1 MQRRGYVLAGGNSRR
16 MGVDK
21 AFLPVFSQSAVEHQC
36 QLLQELCPEGVF
48 IVGRNK
54 ELFASQPWSHLEDQ
68 GGGQGPLDGIATAL
82 THAQDGIALILA
94 VDLFMVTKDD
104 FDALYLAISQSEA
117 DLVYAYSTD
126 DTHIDVNQ
134 PLCSAWRVSSAS
146 DIVNRS
152 LTAGERKVSDVVKDL
167 RTMRVLVPFSHLANF
182 NSPED
187 FSRLK
192 S

>member
-21 AFLPVFSQSAVEHQC
+21 AFLPVSSQSAIERQC
-36 QLLQELCPEGVF
+36 LLLQDLCPDGVF

-54 ELFASQPWSHLEDQ
+54 ELFASYPWVHLEDQ
-68 GGGQGPLDGIATAL
+68 DGGQGPLDGIATAL
-82 THAQDGIALILA
+82 KHAQDGIAFILA

-104 FDALYLAISQSEA
+104 FDALYLAISQGED
-117 DLVYAYSTD
+117 DLVHAYSTD
-126 DTHIDVNQ
+126 DTHIEFNQ
-134 PLCSAWRVSSAS
+134 PLCSAWRVSSTL

-152 LTAGERKVSDVVKDL
+152 VAAGERKVSDVVKGL
-167 RTMRVLVPFSHLANF
+167 RTTRVLVPFSHLANF

>member
-21 AFLPVFSQSAVEHQC
+21 AFLPVSSQSAIERQC
-36 QLLQELCPEGVF
+36 LLLQDLCPDGVF
-48 IVGRNK
+48 IVGRTK
-54 ELFASQPWSHLEDQ
+54 ELFASYPWVHLEDQ
-68 GGGQGPLDGIATAL
+68 DGGQGPLDGIATAL
-82 THAQDGIALILA
+82 KHAQDGIAFILA

-104 FDALYLAISQSEA
+104 FDALYLAISQGEA
-117 DLVYAYSTD
+117 DLVHAYSTD
-126 DTHIDVNQ
+126 DTHIEINQ
-134 PLCSAWRVSSAS
+134 PLCSAWRVSSTL
-146 DIVNRS
+146 DIAKRS
-152 LTAGERKVSDVVKDL
+152 MAAGERKVSDVVKGL
-167 RTMRVLVPFSHLANF
+167 RTTRVLVPFSHLANF

>member
-1 MQRRGYVLAGGNSRR
+1 MQRRGYVLAGGSSRR

-21 AFLPVFSQSAVEHQC
+21 AFLPVSSQSAIERQC
-36 QLLQELCPEGVF
+36 LLLQDLCPDGVF

-54 ELFASQPWSHLEDQ
+54 ELFASYPWVHLEDQ
-68 GGGQGPLDGIATAL
+68 DGGQGPLDGIATAL
-82 THAQDGIALILA
+82 NHAQSGIALILA

-104 FDALYLAISQSEA
+104 FDALYLAISQGED
-117 DLVYAYSTD
+117 DLVHTYSTD
-126 DTHIDVNQ
+126 DTHIEINQ
-134 PLCSAWRVSSAS
+134 PLCSAWRVSSTL

-152 LTAGERKVSDVVKDL
+152 MAAGERKMSDVVKGL
-167 RTMRVLVPFSHLANF
+167 RTTRVLVPFSHLANF

>member
-1 MQRRGYVLAGGNSRR
+1 MRRRGYVLAGGNSRR

-21 AFLPVFSQSAVEHQC
+21 AFLPVSSQSAVERQC
-36 QLLQELCPEGVF
+36 RLLQDLCPDGVF

-54 ELFASQPWSHLEDQ
+54 ELFASYPWVHLEDQ
-68 GGGQGPLDGIATAL
+68 DGGQGPLDGIATAL
-82 THAQDGIALILA
+82 KNAQDGIAFILA

-104 FDALYLAISQSEA
+104 FDALYLAMSQSED

-126 DTHIDVNQ
+126 DRHIEVNQ
-134 PLCSAWRVSSAS
+134 PLCSAWRVSSTL

-152 LTAGERKVSDVVKDL
+152 VAAGERKVSDVVKGL
-167 RTMRVLVPFSHLANF
+167 RTLRVLVPFSHLANF

>member
-1 MQRRGYVLAGGNSRR
+1 MQRRGYVLAGGSSRR

-21 AFLPVFSQSAVEHQC
+21 AFLPVSSQSAIERQC
-36 QLLQELCPEGVF
+36 LLLQDLCPDGVF

-54 ELFASQPWSHLEDQ
+54 ELFASYPWVHLEDQ
-68 GGGQGPLDGIATAL
+68 DGGQGPLDGIATAL
-82 THAQDGIALILA
+82 NHAQSGIALILA

-104 FDALYLAISQSEA
+104 FDALYLAISQGED
-117 DLVYAYSTD
+117 DLVHTYSTD
-126 DTHIDVNQ
+126 DTHIEINQ
-134 PLCSAWRVSSAS
+134 PLCSAWRVSSTL

-152 LTAGERKVSDVVKDL
+152 VAAGERKVSDVVKGL
-167 RTMRVLVPFSHLANF
+167 RTTRVLVPFSHLANF

>member
-21 AFLPVFSQSAVEHQC
+21 AFLPVSSQSAVEHQC
-36 QLLQELCPEGVF
+36 QLLQEICPDGVF

-54 ELFASQPWSHLEDQ
+54 ELFESQPWAHLEDQ
-68 GGGQGPLDGIATAL
+68 GGGQGPLDGIVTAL
-82 THAQDGIALILA
+82 KHAQDGIAFILA

-104 FDALYLAISQSEA
+104 FDALYLAISQSED

-126 DTHIDVNQ
+126 DTHIEVNQ
-134 PLCSAWRVSSAS
+134 PLCSAWRVSSTL

-152 LTAGERKVSDVVKDL
+152 VAAGERKVSDVVKGL
-167 RTMRVLVPFSHLANF
+167 RTLRVLVPFSHLANF

>member
-21 AFLPVFSQSAVEHQC
+21 AFLLVSSQSAVERQC
-36 QLLQELCPEGVF
+36 HLLQELCLDDVF

-54 ELFASQPWSHLEDQ
+54 ELFASYPWVHLEDQ
-68 GGGQGPLDGIATAL
+68 DGGQGPLDGIATAL
-82 THAQDGIALILA
+82 NHAQDGMAFILA
-94 VDLFMVTKDD
+94 VDLFMVTTDD
-104 FDALYLAISQSEA
+104 FEALYVAFRQSEA
-117 DLVYAYSTD
+117 DVVYAYSAD
-126 DTHIDVNQ
+126 DTHIEVDQ
-134 PLCSAWRVSSAS
+134 PLCSVWRVSSTLG
-146 DIVNRS
+146 IVNR
-152 LTAGERKVSDVVKDL
+152 LLAAGERKVSNVVKDIQ
-167 RTMRVLVPFSHLANF
+167 TKRVFVPFSHIANF

>member
-21 AFLPVFSQSAVEHQC
+21 AFLSVSSQSAVERQC
-36 QLLQELCPEGVF
+36 QLLRELCLDGVF
-48 IVGRNK
+48 IVGRSK
-54 ELFASQPWSHLEDQ
+54 ELFASYPWVHLEDQ
-68 GGGQGPLDGIATAL
+68 DGGHGPLDGIATAL
-82 THAQDGIALILA
+82 NHAQEGIAFILA

-104 FDALYLAISQSEA
+104 FDALYLAMSHSEA
-117 DLVYAYSTD
+117 DVVCAYSID
-126 DTHIDVNQ
+126 DTQIEVNQ
-134 PLCSAWRVSSAS
+134 PLCSAWRVSSTS
-146 DIVNRS
+146 DFVNRS
-152 LTAGERKVSDVVKDL
+152 LAAGERKVSQVVQTLD
-167 RTMRVLVPFSHLANF
+167 TMRVLVPFSHLANF

>member
-1 MQRRGYVLAGGNSRR
+1 

-21 AFLPVFSQSAVEHQC
+21 AFLPVSSQSAVERQC
-36 QLLQELCPEGVF
+36 RLLQDLCPDGVF

-54 ELFASQPWSHLEDQ
+54 ELFASYPWVHLEDQ
-68 GGGQGPLDGIATAL
+68 DGGQGPLDGIATAL
-82 THAQDGIALILA
+82 KNAQDGIAFILA

-104 FDALYLAISQSEA
+104 FDALYLAISQSED

-126 DTHIDVNQ
+126 GTHIEVNQ
-134 PLCSAWRVSSAS
+134 PLCSAWRVSSTL

-152 LTAGERKVSDVVKDL
+152 VAAGERKVSDVVKGL
-167 RTMRVLVPFSHLANF
+167 RTLRVLVPFSHLANF

>member
-1 MQRRGYVLAGGNSRR
+1 MQCRGYVLAGGHSRR

-21 AFLPVFSQSAVEHQC
+21 AFLPISSQSAVEHQC
-36 QLLQELCPEGVF
+36 QLLQEMCLDGVF
-48 IVGRNK
+48 IVGRNR
-54 ELFASQPWSHLEDQ
+54 ELFASYPWVHLEDQ

-82 THAQDGIALILA
+82 NHAQDGIAFVLA

-104 FDALYLAISQSEA
+104 VKALYVAMSHSED
-117 DLVYAYSTD
+117 DLVYAYSTT
-126 DTHIDVNQ
+126 DTHIEVNQ
-134 PLCSAWRVSSAS
+134 PLCSAWRVSRTL

-152 LTAGERKVSDVVKDL
+152 VVAGERKVSDVVQYL
-167 RTMRVLVPFSHLANF
+167 RTKRVLVPLSHLANF

-187 FSRLK
+187 FSELK

>member
-21 AFLPVFSQSAVEHQC
+21 AFLPVSSQSAIERQC
-36 QLLQELCPEGVF
+36 LLLQDLCPDGVF
-48 IVGRNK
+48 IVGRTK
-54 ELFASQPWSHLEDQ
+54 ELFASYPWVHLEDQ
-68 GGGQGPLDGIATAL
+68 DGGQGPLDGIATAL
-82 THAQDGIALILA
+82 KHAQDGIAFILA

-104 FDALYLAISQSEA
+104 FDALYLAMNQSEA
-117 DLVYAYSTD
+117 DVVYAYSAD
-126 DTHIDVNQ
+126 GTHIEENQ
-134 PLCSAWRVSSAS
+134 PLCSAWRVSSTS
-146 DIVNRS
+146 DIVDRS
-152 LTAGERKVSDVVKDL
+152 LVAGTHKVSDVVKGL
-167 RTMRVLVPFSHLANF
+167 RTMRVHVPFSHLANF

>member
-21 AFLPVFSQSAVEHQC
+21 AFLPVSSQSAIERQC
-36 QLLQELCPEGVF
+36 LLLQDLCPDGVF

-54 ELFASQPWSHLEDQ
+54 ELFDLLPWAHLEDQ
-68 GGGQGPLDGIATAL
+68 DGGQGPLDGIATAL
-82 THAQDGIALILA
+82 NHAQSGIALILA
-94 VDLFMVTKDD
+94 VDLFMVTEDD
-104 FDALYLAISQSEA
+104 FDALYLAISQGED
-117 DLVYAYSTD
+117 DLVHAYSTD
-126 DTHIDVNQ
+126 DTHIEINQ
-134 PLCSAWRVSSAS
+134 PLCSAWRVSSTL
-146 DIVNRS
+146 DIVNRYMA
-152 LTAGERKVSDVVKDL
+152 AGERKVSDVVKGL
-167 RTMRVLVPFSHLANF
+167 RTTRVLVPFSHLGNF

>member
-126 DTHIDVNQ
+126 DTHIEVNQ

>member
-1 MQRRGYVLAGGNSRR
+1 MRRRGYVLAGGSSRR

-21 AFLPVFSQSAVEHQC
+21 AFLPVSSQTAVEHQC
-36 QLLQELCPEGVF
+36 LLLQDLCPDGVF

-54 ELFASQPWSHLEDQ
+54 ELFDSLSWGHLEDQ

-82 THAQDGIALILA
+82 NHAQSGIALILA

-104 FDALYLAISQSEA
+104 FVALYLAISQSE
-117 DLVYAYSTD
+117 DDVVYAYSTD
-126 DTHIDVNQ
+126 DTRIEVNQ
-134 PLCSAWRVSSAS
+134 PLCSAWRVSSTL

-152 LTAGERKVSDVVKDL
+152 VAAGERKVSDVVGGL
-167 RTMRVLVPFSHLANF
+167 RTTRVLVPFSHLANF

>member
-1 MQRRGYVLAGGNSRR
+1 MQRRGYVLAGGSSRR

-21 AFLPVFSQSAVEHQC
+21 AFLPVSSQSAIERQC
-36 QLLQELCPEGVF
+36 QLLQELCRDGVF

-68 GGGQGPLDGIATAL
+68 GGGQGPLDGIATTL
-82 THAQDGIALILA
+82 SHAQEGIVFILA

-104 FDALYLAISQSEA
+104 VDALYLAISQSK
-117 DLVYAYSTD
+117 DDVVYAYSTS
-126 DTHIDVNQ
+126 DTDVEVDQ
-134 PLCSAWRVSSAS
+134 PLCSAWRVSSTS
-146 DIVNRS
+146 VFVNS
-152 LTAGERKVSDVVKDL
+152 SVAAGARKVSDVVKGL
-167 RTMRVLVPFSHLANF
+167 RSTRVLVPFSHLANF

>member
-1 MQRRGYVLAGGNSRR
+1 MQRRGYVLAGGSSRR

-21 AFLPVFSQSAVEHQC
+21 AFLPVSSQSAVERQC
-36 QLLQELCPEGVF
+36 HLLQDMCSDGVF

-54 ELFASQPWSHLEDQ
+54 ELFASYPWVHLEDQ

-82 THAQDGIALILA
+82 SHAQDGIAFILA
-94 VDLFMVTKDD
+94 VDLFMATKDD
-104 FDALYLAISQSEA
+104 FDALDLAMSQTEA
-117 DLVYAYSTD
+117 DVAHAYSTS
-126 DTHIDVNQ
+126 DTHIEVNQ
-134 PLCSAWRVSSAS
+134 PLCSAWRVSSTL

-152 LTAGERKVSDVVKDL
+152 LAAGERKVSQIVETL
-167 RTMRVLVPFSHLANF
+167 QSIRVLVPFNHLANF

>member
-21 AFLPVFSQSAVEHQC
+21 AFLPVSSQSAIERQC
-36 QLLQELCPEGVF
+36 LLLQDLCPDGVF

-54 ELFASQPWSHLEDQ
+54 ELFASYPWVHLEDQ
-68 GGGQGPLDGIATAL
+68 DGGQGPLDGIATAL
-82 THAQDGIALILA
+82 THAQDGIAFILA

-104 FDALYLAISQSEA
+104 FDALYLAMSHSED

-126 DTHIDVNQ
+126 DTHFEVNQ
-134 PLCSAWRVSSAS
+134 PLCSAWRVSSTL
-146 DIVNRS
+146 DPVNHS
-152 LTAGERKVSDVVKDL
+152 VAVGERKVSDVVKGL